1 MEILYIEAKRKNL
14 NASLLKSEIKKLPRI
29 LNLAYIIQYKDLI
42 KKIKKQLESNHIQ
55 VKKVQQV
62 LGCSKINSK
71 IPLFFIGDGKFH
83 LINLYSQ
90 NQNVYY
96 LNIFKEQKI
105 KKISK
110 KEIEKIKINKK
121 VCLMKFL
128 NAKKIG
134 LLVTTK
140 PGQENLDCAINF
152 KKILSKGDKISYIFV
167 SNNIDINQFQNF
179 DIDFWVN
186 FSCPGLKQDSKEIIN
201 YSEAQKILNHHK

>member
-1 MEILYIEAKRKNL
+1 MEILHIEARYKNL
-14 NASLLKSEIKKLPRI
+14 KVDILKSEIKKLPRI
-29 LNLAYIIQYKDLI
+29 LNLVYIIQYKDAI
-42 KKIKKQLESNHIQ
+42 SKIKKQLESNQIQ

-90 NQNVYY
+90 NPNIYY
-96 LNIFKEQKI
+96 LNILKEKKI

-121 VCLMKFL
+121 ICLIKFL

-152 KKILSKGDKISYIFV
+152 KKILIKRGKIPYIFI

-179 DIDFWVN
+179 NIDFWVN

-201 YSEAQKILNHHK
+201 YLEAQEILKSI